1 MKSPIQLSYALAGL
15 LAVGAVGWIMSGQME
30 SDAPPDEA
38 VTATATS
45 ETVGNESAGEEPTLP
60 SVRVRESHGEQHRAV
75 LLYTGKT
82 EAERR
87 ATIRAETDG
96 RVVEVGAE
104 ESAPVL
110 DGAAIVKLA
119 TNDRV
124 SILRKAESLVRQRS
138 LEYDAAKKLAG
149 KGFQSET
156 ARAEAE
162 ANLSSARA
170 TLEEIRLDID
180 RTEIK
185 APFDGILERRS
196 VEVGD
201 FVQAGSEIAVV
212 ADLDPMIVT
221 VQVTEREIGK
231 VELGVVAKIE
241 LVDGQQ
247 ADGIVSRIATTADSL
262 TRTFEVELEVAND
275 NTSLLD
281 GMTARVMLPSH
292 QVLAHFITPSV
303 LSLDDSGQVGVKSLD
318 QDDRVVFHPITIVE
332 DTSEGMWVGGLPESL
347 RMITV
352 GQAFVA
358 PGARVTAVPEGA
370 VLTTPQEDTPSDS
383 VELGD
388 RS

>member
-1 MKSPIQLSYALAGL
+1 MKSPIKVSYALAGL
-15 LAVGAVGWIMSGQME
+15 LAVGAVGWILSGQTDTGTP
-30 SDAPPDEA
+30 SDQ
-38 VTATATS
+38 VSATDAATS
-45 ETVGNESAGEEPTLP
+45 ETSETGSGETTLP
-60 SVRVRESHGEQHRAV
+60 SVRVRESRGEQHRAV

-82 EAERR
+82 ESERR

-96 RVVEVGAE
+96 RVIEVGAE
-104 ESAPVL
+104 ESAPVP
-110 DGAAIVKLA
+110 DGATIVKLA
-119 TNDRV
+119 TNDRT
-124 SILRKAESLVRQRS
+124 SILRKAEALVRQRA

-170 TLEEIRLDID
+170 TLEEIRVDIE

-185 APFDGILERRS
+185 APFDGILESRS

-212 ADLDPMIVT
+212 ADMDPMIVT

-231 VELGVVAKIE
+231 VELGILAKVE

-247 ADGIVSRIATTADSL
+247 VDGIVSRIAKAADSL

-275 NTSLLD
+275 DASLLD
-281 GMTARVMLPSH
+281 GMTARVLLPSH

-303 LSLDDSGQVGVKSLD
+303 LSLDDTGQVGVKALD

-332 DTSEGMWVGGLPESL
+332 DTSDGMWIGGLPESL

-352 GQAFVA
+352 GQAYVA
-358 PGARVTAVPEGA
+358 PGAKVTAVPEEA
-370 VLTTPQEDTPSDS
+370 VQAAPQDETPTDS

>member
-1 MKSPIQLSYALAGL
+1 MKSPIKISYVLAGL
-15 LAVGAVGWIMSGQME
+15 LAVGAVGWIMSGQQGTE
-30 SDAPPDEA
+30 TDSAAEQAAAPEA
-38 VTATATS
+38 
-45 ETVGNESAGEEPTLP
+45 AGEERPLP

-104 ESAPVL
+104 ESSPVK

-156 ARAEAE
+156 ARAESE

-170 TLEEIRLDID
+170 TLEEIRLDIE

-185 APFDGILERRS
+185 APFDGILQSRS

-231 VELGVVAKIE
+231 VELGVLAKIE

-247 ADGIVSRIATTADSL
+247 VDGIVSRIATTADNL

-275 NTSLLD
+275 DASLLD
-281 GMTARVMLPSH
+281 GMTARVLLPSH

-303 LSLDDSGQVGVKSLD
+303 LSLDDTGQVGVKSLD
-318 QDDRVVFHPITIVE
+318 EDDRVIFYPVTIVE
-332 DTSEGMWVGGLPESL
+332 DTSDGMWVGGLPESL

-358 PGARVTAVPEGA
+358 PGAQVTAVPEGA
-370 VLTTPQEDTPSDS
+370 VKSAPEDEAPMDS
-383 VELGD
+383 VEIGD

>member
-1 MKSPIQLSYALAGL
+1 MKSPIKVSYALAGL
-15 LAVGAVGWIMSGQME
+15 LAVGAVGWILSGQTDTGTP
-30 SDAPPDEA
+30 SDQ
-38 VTATATS
+38 VSATDAATS
-45 ETVGNESAGEEPTLP
+45 ETSETGSGEATLP
-60 SVRVRESHGEQHRAV
+60 SVRVRESRGEQHRAV

-82 EAERR
+82 ESERR

-96 RVVEVGAE
+96 RVIEVGAE
-104 ESAPVL
+104 ESAPVP
-110 DGAAIVKLA
+110 DGATIVKLA
-119 TNDRV
+119 TNDRT
-124 SILRKAESLVRQRS
+124 SILRKAEALVRQRA

-170 TLEEIRLDID
+170 TLEEIRVDIE

-185 APFDGILERRS
+185 APFDGILESRS

-212 ADLDPMIVT
+212 ADMDPMIVT

-231 VELGVVAKIE
+231 VELGILAKVE

-247 ADGIVSRIATTADSL
+247 VDGIVSRIAKAADSL

-275 NTSLLD
+275 DASLLD
-281 GMTARVMLPSH
+281 GMTARVLLPSH

-303 LSLDDSGQVGVKSLD
+303 LSLDDTGQVGVKALD

-332 DTSEGMWVGGLPESL
+332 DTSDGMWIGGLPESL

-352 GQAFVA
+352 GQAYVA
-358 PGARVTAVPEGA
+358 PGAKVTAVPEEA
-370 VLTTPQEDTPSDS
+370 LQTAPQDETPTDS